1 MAQTV
6 IDIYFVYAV
15 LLAALGTYLI
25 RAVPFLLSMRKE
37 KRSNNHPQI
46 NLFFQLMGP
55 SMIAALLVTS
65 TGLPNYELLYRICR
79 SGSKPLAVEKSWNM
93 CTCRCTKFFCIAAVF
108 HLIIKGRLFL
118 KLLNL
123 ICSIWIIKT

>member
-6 IDIYFVYAV
+6 TDIYFIYAV

-25 RAVPFLLSMRKE
+25 RAVPFLLSARKG
-37 KRSNNHPQI
+37 KTIKNHPQI

-65 TGLPNYELLYRICR
+65 TGFPNSEDYFQILNYLTGFTGVGASYWLWKNPGICV
-79 SGSKPLAVEKSWNM
+79 LAGVVSFSVSQL
-93 CTCRCTKFFCIAAVF
+93 FFA
-108 HLIIKGRLFL
+108 
-118 KLLNL
+118 
-123 ICSIWIIKT
+123 

>member
-6 IDIYFVYAV
+6 TDIYFVYAV

-25 RAVPFLLSMRKE
+25 RAVPFLLGARKE
-37 KRSNNHPQI
+37 KSSKKHPQI

-65 TGLPNYELLYRICR
+65 IEFPNSEDYSQILNYLIGFAGVGASYWLWKNPGICVLAGVLSFSVSQLLFI
-79 SGSKPLAVEKSWNM
+79 
-93 CTCRCTKFFCIAAVF
+93 
-108 HLIIKGRLFL
+108 
-118 KLLNL
+118 
-123 ICSIWIIKT
+123 